1 MPYLDSQFVGLL
13 RCPAS
18 RSPLKEASL
27 EQLARLGMSQ
37 VQCAGWDAG
46 LLRTDGRGAY
56 PLRKGIPVLLAE
68 ELVPLHVDAA
78 PPAFASPPGANN
90 LESHGNRNPT
100 A

>member
-18 RSPLKEASL
+18 RSPLEEASL
-27 EQLARLGMSQ
+27 EQLARLGLTQ
-37 VQCAGWDAG
+37 EQCAGWDAG
-46 LLRTDGRGAY
+46 LLRTDGRGVY

-68 ELVPLHVDAA
+68 ELVPLNADAA
-78 PPAFASPPGANN
+78 PPASVSP
-90 LESHGNRNPT
+90 LEPT